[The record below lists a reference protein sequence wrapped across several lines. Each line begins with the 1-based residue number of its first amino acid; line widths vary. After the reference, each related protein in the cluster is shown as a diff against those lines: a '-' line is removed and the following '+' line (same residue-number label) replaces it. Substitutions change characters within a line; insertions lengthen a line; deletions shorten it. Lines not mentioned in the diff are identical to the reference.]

1 MLKSVLGS
9 FAVSRALVV
18 LFAALGY
25 SLLPAVHEGISVPLA
40 GGTPWYLS
48 MWYQWDANWYM
59 SIIVDGY
66 QWIPGDQSNVA
77 FFPLYPMAA
86 RGAGWLLGGNYL
98 LGGLLLS
105 SAFMVGGMAFL
116 YRLVQDEYGDDMARR
131 SVWLLAIF
139 PTSVFFTTL
148 YTESLFLMASVAA
161 FYFARRG
168 SWALAGVW
176 GLLAALT
183 RVTGMLLLLP
193 LAWEYLAQKGFS
205 LKKVRPAVLW
215 LTLVPVGLFL
225 YMGYLYIDFSE
236 PLAFAE
242 TQAAGWGHEFKLP
255 WGSFGHD
262 ISFLLDQ
269 SELWVIYELAAT
281 ALLITL
287 IVAGIR
293 KLPGSYTF
301 YMVMSLLLPLT
312 GGTTKSM
319 SRYLLVVFPL
329 FILMAQ
335 FSKRRPVLIA
345 VSAVSILLL
354 AMSTVAFVTGRWVA

>member
-9 FAVSRALVV
+9 FAISRALVV
-18 LFAALGY
+18 IFAVLGY
-25 SLLPAVHEGISVPLA
+25 TLFDSAHEGISVPLVS
-40 GGTPWYLS
+40 GTPWLLS

-86 RGAGWLLGGNYL
+86 RGVGWLLGRDYL
-98 LGGLLLS
+98 LGGLVLS

-116 YRLVQDEYGDDMARR
+116 YRLVRDEYGDDMARR

-139 PTSVFFTTL
+139 PTSTFFTTL
-148 YTESLFLMASVAA
+148 YTESLFLMTSIAA
-161 FYFARRG
+161 FYYARRG
-168 SWALAGVW
+168 SWALCGVW
-176 GLLAALT
+176 GMLASLT

-193 LAWEYLAQKGFS
+193 LAWEYLSQKGFS

-215 LTLVPVGLFL
+215 LALVPAGLFL

-281 ALLITL
+281 AFLIAL
-287 IVAGIR
+287 IVAGVR

-301 YMVMSLLLPLT
+301 YMIMSLLLPLT

-329 FILMAQ
+329 FILMALYT
-335 FSKRRPVLIA
+335 KRRGMMIA

-354 AMSTVAFVTGRWVA
+354 GMSTVAFVTGRWVA

>member
-9 FAVSRALVV
+9 FAISRALVV
-18 LFAALGY
+18 IFAVLGY
-25 SLLPAVHEGISVPLA
+25 SLLDSVHEGISVPLA
-40 GGTPWYLS
+40 SGTPWFLS

-77 FFPLYPMAA
+77 FFPLYPMAT
-86 RGAGWLLGGNYL
+86 RGAGRLLGNEYL

-105 SAFMVGGMAFL
+105 SAFMVGGMVFL
-116 YRLVQDEYGDDMARR
+116 YRLVRDEYGDDMARR

-139 PTSVFFTTL
+139 PTSMFFTTL
-148 YTESLFLMASVAA
+148 YTESLFLMTSVAA
-161 FYFARRG
+161 FYYARRG
-168 SWALAGVW
+168 SWALCGVW

-193 LAWEYLAQKGFS
+193 LALEYLSQRGFS

-215 LTLVPVGLFL
+215 LALVPAGLFL
-225 YMGYLYIDFSE
+225 YMGYLYMDFSE

-262 ISFLLDQ
+262 LSFLLDQ

-281 ALLITL
+281 AFLIAL
-287 IVAGIR
+287 IVAGVR
-293 KLPGSYTF
+293 KLPGSYIF
-301 YMVMSLLLPLT
+301 YMIMSLLLPLT

-329 FILMAQ
+329 FIMMALYTK
-335 FSKRRPVLIA
+335 KRVALIA
-345 VSAVSILLL
+345 VSAVSVALLG
-354 AMSTVAFVTGRWVA
+354 MSTVAFVTGRWVA

>member
-1 MLKSVLGS
+1 MKSVFGS
-9 FAVSRALVV
+9 FAVSRALVII
-18 LFAALGY
+18 FAALGY
-25 SLLPAVHEGISVPLA
+25 SLLSSVHEGISVPLA
-40 GGTPWYLS
+40 AGTPWFLS

-86 RGAGWLLGGNYL
+86 KGAGWLLGDDYL
-98 LGGLLLS
+98 FGGLLLS
-105 SAFMVGGMAFL
+105 SAFMMGGMFFL
-116 YRLVQDEYGDDMARR
+116 FRLVRDEYGEDMARR

-139 PTSVFFTTL
+139 PTSMFFTTL
-148 YTESLFLMASVAA
+148 YTESLFLMTSIAA
-161 FYFARRG
+161 FYYARRK

-176 GLLAALT
+176 GMLAAMT
-183 RVTGMLLLLP
+183 RVTGLLLLLP
-193 LAWEYLAQKGFS
+193 LAWEYMSQRGFS

-215 LTLVPVGLFL
+215 LALVPAGLFL
-225 YMGYLYIDFSE
+225 YMGYLYIDFGE

-242 TQAAGWGHEFKLP
+242 TQATGWGHEFKLP
-255 WGSFGHD
+255 WASFGHD

-281 ALLITL
+281 AFLIVL
-287 IVAGIR
+287 IVAGVR

-301 YMVMSLLLPLT
+301 YMIMSLMLPLT

-329 FILMAQ
+329 FILMALYT
-335 FSKRRPVLIA
+335 KRRAVLIA
-345 VSAVSILLL
+345 VSAVSIMLLG
-354 AMSTVAFVTGRWVA
+354 MSTVAFVTGRWVA

>member
-9 FAVSRALVV
+9 FAISRALVV
-18 LFAALGY
+18 LFAVLGY
-25 SLLPAVHEGISVPLA
+25 SLLPSVQEGISVPLSHGA
-40 GGTPWYLS
+40 EWYLS

-59 SIIVDGY
+59 SIIVEGY
-66 QWIPGDQSNVA
+66 QWVAGDQSNVA

-86 RGAGWLLGGNYL
+86 RGGGWLLGGNYL

-105 SAFMVGGMAFL
+105 SAFMLGGMVFL
-116 YRLVQDEYGDDMARR
+116 YRLVRDEYGDDLARR

-161 FYFARRG
+161 FYYARRS

-176 GLLAALT
+176 GMLAALT

-193 LAWEYLAQKGFS
+193 LGWEYLSQKNFS
-205 LKKVRPAVLW
+205 LSRIRPAVLW
-215 LTLVPVGLFL
+215 LALVPVGLFI
-225 YMGYLYIDFSE
+225 YMGYLYNSFSE
-236 PLAFAE
+236 PLAFAK
-242 TQAAGWGHEFKLP
+242 TQATGWGHEFKLP

-281 ALLITL
+281 ALLVAL
-287 IVAGIR
+287 IVAGVR
-293 KLPGSYTF
+293 KLPGSYTV

-329 FILMAQ
+329 FILMAM
-335 FSKRRPVLIA
+335 FTKRRPALIA